1 MSILKGKTALITG
14 ASGGIGLA
22 TAKLL
27 ITAGARVI
35 GCARREDVLKEAIA
49 ALPGPAIAA
58 TLDVTDTG
66 SVDTLLSRL
75 PEDWRAIDILINN
88 AGSDV
93 GGRQLFNEGQLQD
106 WLGTIETNVSGLM
119 QVTAHLLPGML
130 ERGDGHIVNLGSTQ
144 GLTGVPGCAAY
155 AASKHA
161 VHGFSETLR
170 QEYAG
175 KGVRVSEVLPGMV
188 RTDFAATRFSSE
200 ERGRTF
206 YDEYGQCLEAA
217 DIARCIIFSLE
228 QPPHAVVS
236 QIVMVPDHA

>member
-58 TLDVTDTG
+58 TLDVTDTE

-93 GGRQLFNEGQLQD
+93 THE
-106 WLGTIETNVSGLM
+106 
-119 QVTAHLLPGML
+119 H
-130 ERGDGHIVNLGSTQ
+130 
-144 GLTGVPGCAAY
+144 
-155 AASKHA
+155 ASKS
-161 VHGFSETLR
+161 VDEETSKRDLG
-170 QEYAG
+170 ALHD
-175 KGVRVSEVLPGMV
+175 V
-188 RTDFAATRFSSE
+188 D
-200 ERGRTF
+200 
-206 YDEYGQCLEAA
+206 
-217 DIARCIIFSLE
+217 
-228 QPPHAVVS
+228 
-236 QIVMVPDHA
+236 